1 VGQNVT
7 TDVDVFINGTEIPDT
22 DVISVQCDSDFD
34 QPCMATITLRNDL
47 SQNNATA
54 DHSQPVEVKMGPAGG
69 TKKSVFKGEVVGIEP
84 HYNTSGESRI
94 VIRAFNKLHRLSRGK
109 KSKTYQDKSDQDVV
123 SAICGLHGLSANTGS
138 SPKITHK
145 HLYQH
150 GQTDLEFVR
159 VRAARLGFRVWVE
172 DTKLF
177 FDAPKCDQDSGIE
190 LGMQKTADDKP
201 FMKLFSARMSSAA
214 VLKKVTVRGWDPKK
228 KEEIVGEESAPAS
241 RLGSKKGSD
250 AAGQFGD
257 GATFT
262 VDHPIYSVEEAKA
275 IAKSKLAEANMSYIT
290 AEALC
295 VGSADLK
302 LGIVVKIKC
311 NPDQADDRFNG
322 KYLVAGC
329 SQRYTH
335 GTGGGNKGGWET
347 ILRLWRDAE
356 KP

>member
-1 VGQNVT
+1 VGDNVT
-7 TDVDVFINGTEIPDT
+7 TDVDVFINGTEIADT
-22 DVISVQCDSDFD
+22 DVISVQCDSDYD

-54 DHSQPVEVKMGPAGG
+54 DHSQPVEVKFGPAGG

-84 HYNTSGESRI
+84 QYNTAGESRI
-94 VIRAFNKLHRLSRGK
+94 IIRAFNKMHRLTRGK

-123 SAICGLHGLSANTGS
+123 SAICGLHGLSAQNGTT
-138 SPKITHK
+138 PKITHK

-159 VRAARLGFRVWVE
+159 VRAARLGFRVWVD
-172 DTKLF
+172 DTKLY
-177 FDAPKCDQDSGIE
+177 FDAPKTDQDSGIE
-190 LGMQKTADDKP
+190 LGMSKTTDGKP
-201 FMKLFSARMSSAA
+201 FMKVFNARMSSAA

-275 IAKSKLAEANMSYIT
+275 IAKSKLAEANFSYIT
-290 AEALC
+290 ADAQC

-302 LGIVVKIKC
+302 LGIVVTIKC
-311 NPDQADDRFNG
+311 NAETAADRFNG

-329 SQRYTH
+329 THRYTH
-335 GTGGGNKGGWET
+335 GSGGNKGGYET